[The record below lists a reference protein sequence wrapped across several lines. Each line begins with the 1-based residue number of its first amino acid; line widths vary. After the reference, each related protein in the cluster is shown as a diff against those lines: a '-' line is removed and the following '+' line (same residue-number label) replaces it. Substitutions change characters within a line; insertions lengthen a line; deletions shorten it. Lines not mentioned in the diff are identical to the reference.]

1 MRQAGNE
8 LMSVYIYD
16 AVRSP
21 RGKGR
26 PGGSLAGVAPA
37 QLVVQLVRA
46 LERRLGEAA
55 IRAADHL
62 SLGCVTQVGVQGG
75 HVALSARI
83 QAGLP
88 DSVACLTLNNF
99 CVSGLSALAD
109 AARRVESGQAE
120 LALAGGV
127 ESMSQVGFLS
137 DAADYYADMSL
148 AATMGWAPVGVA
160 ADLLATR
167 EGLERPALDAAVL
180 TSHTRA
186 AEAWRRGHYDN
197 RVIPIVGE
205 DGEVAL
211 AHDENIRDFGDGSS
225 LARLGPVFAAAGAQG
240 FDDIVLARTP
250 PLTEVR
256 HVHTVAHCPPISD
269 GAALLLVGSAE
280 AGRRH
285 GLRPLARIRA
295 IAEAAD
301 DHVMQLTAGYR
312 AMTQAL
318 ARAGLSLDAIGAI
331 EFMEAFAAVPVLF
344 ERDFAPDMSRV
355 NPNGGHLAMGHP
367 MGATGAIL
375 ATSLLDDMAQLNAET
390 GLVVATGGVGVG
402 AAMVFERAG

>member
-1 MRQAGNE
+1 
-8 LMSVYIYD
+8 MSVYIYD

-26 PGGSLAGVAPA
+26 PDGSLAGVAPA

-46 LERRLGEAA
+46 LERRLGAPVVRDA
-55 IRAADHL
+55 GHL
-62 SLGCVTQVGVQGG
+62 TLGCVTQVGAQGG
-75 HVALSARI
+75 HAALSARI
-83 QAGLP
+83 QADLP
-88 DSVACLTLNNF
+88 DSMACLTLNNF

-109 AARRVESGQAE
+109 AARRVQSGQVD

-127 ESMSQVGFLS
+127 ESMSQVAFLS
-137 DAADYYADMSL
+137 DAADYYSDMAL
-148 AATMGWAPVGVA
+148 ASSMGWAPVGVA

-167 EGLERPALDAAVL
+167 EGLERPELDAAVL
-180 TSHTRA
+180 RSHARA
-186 AEAWRRGHYDN
+186 AAAWREGRFAD
-197 RVIPIVGE
+197 RVIPMTYA
-205 DGEVAL
+205 DGTLAL
-211 AHDENIRDFGDGSS
+211 AQDENIRDFGDGAG

-240 FDDIVLARTP
+240 FDDILIAHKP
-250 PLTEVR
+250 ELQAVR

-269 GAALLLVGSAE
+269 GASLLLVGDAK

-285 GLRPLARIRA
+285 GLRPLARIRSV
-295 IAEAAD
+295 AETAD
-301 DHVMQLTAGYR
+301 DRVMQLTAGYR
-312 AMTQAL
+312 AMAL
-318 ARAGLSLDAIGAI
+318 ALERAGLSLDQVGAV

-375 ATSLLDDMAQLNAET
+375 ATSLLDDMTQLDAQT

-402 AAMVFERAG
+402 AAMVFERTD